1 MLSNA
6 GLLKGDGD
14 IEGSRNE
21 STDALTELVSPNN
34 DVEIKIKQP
43 VTMSSLGNRMGG
55 SRSMTGLDV
64 YGPMTIGDDQD
75 EALRGVEAPN
85 QSVDYQVRR
94 TMDSDSG
101 FVFSQPDRF
110 PKR

>member
-1 MLSNA
+1 MLSNS
-6 GLLKGDGD
+6 GLLKGDED

-21 STDALTELVSPNN
+21 STDALTN